1 MERFFRNII
10 VTVKHMLLRKVKH
23 TTGDTA
29 KTKTYRSQPTVHRRS
44 GNDVIRITSRRQR
57 MKAETKKAGFKSV
70 MLNWRVAAGAGVL
83 VLLALALVLT
93 LPAGNEQALA
103 KDIAYDGSLPADDDA
118 LALSAE
124 DSARL
129 AMEQAGI
136 GGVAMDAVI
145 TPSAE
150 FQPETTTPP
159 IATTPP
165 DEADLVPGT
174 RDARIIPIQERLME
188 LGYMGEDEPTDYY
201 GSGTQYAVQLF
212 QRKHNLQVDGLLGEQ
227 TISKLVSDDA
237 LAYTVK
243 HGDRGTDV
251 ISIQERLQELK
262 YLKANATGYFG
273 TDTETAIKRFQTR
286 NGLKSDGSVGENTFE
301 VLYSENARSERV
313 STSSGSSS
321 SGSSSSGSSGS
332 SSGSS
337 GSGEKSVGNRPVII
351 GDPDQASADRLI
363 EVAKQYLGVRYRKA
377 GKSPEVGFD
386 CSGFVYWSLNEAGY
400 KIKYMTSS
408 GWASSGYPESKTFT
422 DAKKGDILCFK
433 GHVGIY
439 MGDGKMIDASSGEG
453 KIRIASNIF
462 NSAYWTRSF
471 RCIKRVF

>member
-10 VTVKHMLLRKVKH
+10 VKLKRMFVRKTRLR
-23 TTGDTA
+23 TGNA
-29 KTKTYRSQPTVHRRS
+29 ANTKSYRSQPTVYRRTE
-44 GNDVIRITSRRQR
+44 NDVIRITSRRQR
-57 MKAETKKAGFKSV
+57 KKAETKKASIKAIL
-70 MLNWRVAAGAGVL
+70 LNWRVAAGVGSLLLLALLLVL
-83 VLLALALVLT
+83 VL
-93 LPAGNEQALA
+93 PSGNEQALA
-103 KDIAYDGSLPADDDA
+103 KDIAYDGDLPAEEDA
-118 LALSAE
+118 LDVDAAYSK
-124 DSARL
+124 L
-129 AMEQAGI
+129 AMDPSSI
-136 GGVAMDAVI
+136 GGVAMDASAI
-145 TPSAE
+145 TPSD
-150 FQPETTTPP
+150 ETEPTDLTEP

-174 RDARIIPIQERLME
+174 RDARIIPIQERLMD
-188 LGYMGEDEPTDYY
+188 LGYMGDDEPTDYY

-227 TISKLVSDDA
+227 TIAKLFAEDA
-237 LAYTVK
+237 LAYPVK
-243 HGDRGTDV
+243 LGDRGTDV

-301 VLYSENARSERV
+301 VLYSESARAERV
-313 STSSGSSS
+313 STSSSNSSSGSSS
-321 SGSSSSGSSGS
+321 SGSSSSSG
-332 SSGSS
+332 G
-337 GSGEKSVGNRPVII
+337 SVGNRPVIV

-408 GWASSGYPESKTFT
+408 GWASSGFPESKTFT

-462 NSAYWTRSF
+462 NSAYWTRNF
-471 RCIKRVF
+471 RCVKRVF